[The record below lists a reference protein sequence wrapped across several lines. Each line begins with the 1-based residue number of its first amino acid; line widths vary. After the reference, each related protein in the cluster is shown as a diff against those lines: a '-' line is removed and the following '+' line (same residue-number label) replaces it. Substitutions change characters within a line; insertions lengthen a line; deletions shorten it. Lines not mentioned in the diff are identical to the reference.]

1 MSYFE
6 SENRKI
12 NLQNYSKEAA
22 LAVLRK
28 YFGYNASPKT
38 ERGGVCCV
46 VEAGCA
52 YSYVSC
58 AGKSMGL

>member
-6 SENRKI
+6 SENRKT
-12 NLQNYSKEAA
+12 NLQNYSKEAT

-28 YFGYNASPKT
+28 YFGYNVSSKA
-38 ERGGVCCV
+38 ERGGVCRV

-52 YSYVSC
+52 YSYVSW